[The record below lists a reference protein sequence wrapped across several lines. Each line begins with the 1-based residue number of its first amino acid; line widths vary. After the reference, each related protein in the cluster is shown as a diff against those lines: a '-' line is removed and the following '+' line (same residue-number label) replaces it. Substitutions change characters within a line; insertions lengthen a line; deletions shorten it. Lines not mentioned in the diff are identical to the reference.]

1 MKFGLSKEVNS
12 LIREISKKY
21 KYTMKIFGSRA
32 TGKYRVNSDI
42 DIAVFGEVSKQD
54 KFNIMNDFDLLNIP
68 YKIDLVFVSEL
79 EKEELIKE
87 IQTKGVK
94 I

>member
-1 MKFGLSKEVNS
+1 MKFGLSEKVNNLIKE
-12 LIREISKKY
+12 IAEKY
-21 KYTMKIFGSRA
+21 PYTMKIFGSRA
-32 TGKYRVNSDI
+32 TDKYRDNSDI
-42 DIAVFGEVSKQD
+42 DIAIFGNVSKQD
-54 KFNIMNDFDLLNIP
+54 KFNIMNDFDLLDIP
-68 YKIDLVFVSEL
+68 YKIDLVFMYEL